1 MLLFVSFY
9 SNRFKEWAKAHMPS
23 VAKMFKGISKSK
35 WIKNDYF
42 KKHKESSCF
51 DIEFFGVGTWYRIIF
66 VLCSIISIG
75 TYGYFYCLCLPYV
88 FLNIDVMQDIV
99 KALTRRGE
107 RGRKEC
113 YYASILLPCFYF
125 MLLFMSPSIA
135 KQLFLMACFI
145 FSLLLI
151 YAVLS
156 FAIMSS
162 FFKADDDN
170 HFCTT
175 LFQCLVT
182 VTREGLLDGFGVSYN
197 YAVKDLVFSLVHFL
211 FIYVS
216 SI

>member
-1 MLLFVSFY
+1 M
-9 SNRFKEWAKAHMPS
+9 SNKSKEWVEDHTPSAAKKFMR
-23 VAKMFKGISKSK
+23 IS
-35 WIKNDYF
+35 N
-42 KKHKESSCF
+42 KKQKESSCF
-51 DIEFFGVGTWYRIIF
+51 DIKFFDFGPWYRIIF

-88 FLNIDVMQDIV
+88 FFKFDVMQDIAKV
-99 KALTRRGE
+99 LTRRGE
-107 RGRKEC
+107 IEKEAGKNAIMHLFC
-113 YYASILLPCFYF
+113 YHASILCCYLCHA
-125 MLLFMSPSIA
+125 PSIA

-162 FFKADDDN
+162 FFKADDDH

-182 VTREGLLDGFGVSYN
+182 VTREGLLNGFGVSYN
-197 YAVKDLVFSLVHFL
+197 YVVKDLAFSIIVLFL
-211 FIYVS
+211 FALYVF
-216 SI
+216 